1 MWQLTQ
7 IWRCCNETSL
17 YSKETRYQFAT
28 MTPPPNNKKLIV
40 TFVQSSLCALIVA
53 VVVHYISTLYPSSSK
68 LQPNCNAKPQ
78 AFESFADFYPFYLCE
93 HDLAITKLFHFVA
106 TFNVS
111 VLILML
117 FNAKAASTKIRILIF
132 VTVQAYGL
140 AWISHFFLEKN
151 KPATFKYP
159 IYSFFGDWMM
169 FKDALMGK
177 VSLFWRWKMGLFA

>member
-1 MWQLTQ
+1 
-7 IWRCCNETSL
+7 
-17 YSKETRYQFAT
+17 

-40 TFVQSSLCALIVA
+40 TFFQSSICALIVA
-53 VVVHYISTLYPSSSK
+53 VAVHYISALYPSSSK
-68 LQPNCNAKPQ
+68 LHPNCNAKPQ

-111 VLILML
+111 VLLLML

-132 VTVQAYGL
+132 ATVQAYGL

-177 VSLFWRWKMGLFA
+177 VSLF